1 MSASVPRR
9 FSRPTR
15 ADVGRLVHRT
25 PHLVAGGVHA
35 LVRALRRLLAR
46 ALWLLRGWAGL
57 IAGALVALAIW
68 LGPAAGARWIA
79 VTATAL
85 YWHIAAALTL
95 AYQTAYDAA
104 ALPAAAALSY
114 VHALGH
120 WDHYVSHFPHAPG
133 LPWAYWMRHG
143 AAWRYAQ
150 LRRPGGAAVRAAL
163 PWEVGG
169 AGVALTL
176 VVGLIVLILRRRG
189 LDPSKTN
196 TYGGAR
202 WQTWAELKRRRAR
215 RGDLILGTAR
225 RGLRTITVG
234 VSKALLVEG
243 VGIGAPNGLGKSNA
257 FYKAQLLEADPD
269 VDYVVTDPKGEHWE
283 QTAAAMSRTHDVYR
297 LDMLDPATSVA
308 WAPLA
313 LERTPAQ
320 AEEWA
325 AAWLLNARPKDSAP
339 AQPYF
344 EQAIQTLIAAGIDKV
359 HAGARAAGRAA
370 GTLDELLAVLLQP
383 TVEKIAAALKDGPG
397 GASPAVETF
406 LALIAEHRDLRTS
419 IPSGLAPRLG
429 VLTNASIKAVVG
441 GAGVLDLDRLGR
453 RGRRPVAVYIVT
465 PVGERILRPLVG
477 ALFNTIFR
485 TLMDRA
491 RTLPRKELE
500 REVRLLLDEFGTM
513 GAIPDAPDRLNT
525 CRQVKISRILSWQL
539 RSQLVDD
546 YGEPGADAIVA
557 SCNAL
562 AWLGG
567 TRDKDAQWVSEII
580 GKRTVLAYGESATN
594 AGAGGDRS
602 GRSASETGVP
612 LLFPEDLLA
621 SSRRRVVVSVREA
634 RPLDLRTRPVWSV
647 RAYKHL
653 MALPAPVKCYEAPV
667 EPTSTPTTIATTP
680 TPAAPEAAP
689 GATAHSTPSSMVAPV
704 TVASTKPVVPTSTST
719 ASTEPAASTGPVQ
732 GWVPAPAQRQQT
744 TGKPIKWT
752 TLP

>member
-1 MSASVPRR
+1 MSATVPRR
-9 FSRPTR
+9 IPRPTR
-15 ADVGRLVHRT
+15 ANVGQIVRRVPRLIV
-25 PHLVAGGVHA
+25 GGVRVLLRA
-35 LVRALRRLLAR
+35 VRWLLACL
-46 ALWLLRGWAGL
+46 LWLLRGWAGL

-68 LGPAAGARWIA
+68 LGPAGGARWIA
-79 VTATAL
+79 AQATTL
-85 YWHIAAALTL
+85 YWHVAAALTR

-114 VHALGH
+114 AHALGH
-120 WDHYVSHFPHAPG
+120 WDHYLSHFPHAPT
-133 LPWAYWMRHG
+133 LSWHFWMRHG

-150 LRRPGGAAVRAAL
+150 LQRPGAAAVRALL
-163 PWEVGG
+163 PWEIGG
-169 AGVALTL
+169 AGALAALL
-176 VVGLIVLILRRRG
+176 VGIVLLLLRRRG

-225 RGLRTITVG
+225 RRFRRITVG
-234 VSKALLVEG
+234 VPKKLLVEG
-243 VGIGAPNGLGKSNA
+243 VGVGAPNGLGKSNA

-269 VDYVVTDPKGEHWE
+269 IDYVVTDPKGEHWE

-297 LDMLDPATSVA
+297 LDMLDPANSVA

-344 EQAIQTLIAAGIDKV
+344 EQAIQSLIAAGIDKV
-359 HAGARAAGRAA
+359 HAVARAAGREA
-370 GTLDELLAVLLQP
+370 GTLDELLALLLQP
-383 TVEKIAAALKDGPG
+383 TIEKIAAALTDGPG
-397 GASPAVETF
+397 GATTAVETF

-441 GAGVLDLDRLGR
+441 GDGALDLDRLGR
-453 RGRRPVAVYIVT
+453 RGRRPVALYIVT

-491 RTLPRKELE
+491 RTLPGKKLE

-525 CRQVKISRILSWQL
+525 CRQVRISRVLSWQL
-539 RSQLVDD
+539 RSQMVDD
-546 YGEPGADAIVA
+546 YGEPGAEAIVE

-567 TRDKDAQWVSEII
+567 TRDKDAQWASDII

-594 AGAGGDRS
+594 AGGGGDRS
-602 GRSASETGVP
+602 GHSASETGVP

-634 RPLDLRTRPVWSV
+634 RPMDLRTRPVWDV
-647 RAYKHL
+647 RAYRRL
-653 MALPAPVKCYEAPV
+653 MKLPAPIKCYEVPVEDVAAPV
-667 EPTSTPTTIATTP
+667 ATPATVDALASVVAATTA
-680 TPAAPEAAP
+680 PAVPL
-689 GATAHSTPSSMVAPV
+689 
-704 TVASTKPVVPTSTST
+704 ASTKAPKEPKTKTPTATTSSTPPTTSTS
-719 ASTEPAASTGPVQ
+719 AAQ
-732 GWVPAPAQRQQT
+732 GWTPATPTQPQQG
-744 TGKPIKWT
+744 TGTPVKWT